1 MKDKQQKNEKIKFC
15 NSPVTKLELQ
25 QELGLIKKEMTDL
38 KQEIKQEIKQEFS
51 KFTIEVCKQIE
62 AINGNFEDRFKE
74 NKKEH
79 FEIRRDISRIK
90 NEIGI

>member
-1 MKDKQQKNEKIKFC
+1 MKDKQQK
-15 NSPVTKLELQ
+15 SYDTPVTKLELH
-25 QELGLIKKEMTDL
+25 QELSLNKIELKRELKET
-38 KQEIKQEIKQEFS
+38 ISQEFS
-51 KFTIEVCKQIE
+51 KFTVEVCKQIE
-62 AINGNFEDRFKE
+62 EINANFEDRFKE